1 MRNIPAQLQT
11 HLNLMATTTTRL
23 LKITLTNGFVY
34 GLAMLDQNVT
44 YDDGDGPLVYAATN
58 GFDPSMLS
66 ADVGFTVDNA
76 EGTALLSE
84 GIVDGVTLE
93 MAVRG
98 DLNDAEWVMY
108 LVNFKDLTVGRHVIL
123 DAGDVGE
130 VRVRE
135 GVVWMPEL
143 LSRTARLKQ
152 SIGGVWS
159 RRCRAVFGTPADS
172 QTGCGVD
179 AGALWVDG
187 VVTGVGAEVDRTFTG
202 DNIGTTIVGG
212 QPARVLWL
220 TGDNAGAEFST
231 EDVTG
236 HAISLNE
243 PTAYPVVIGDTYSI
257 RPDCGKRYAED
268 CVAMWDNGVNFK
280 GEPHIPAGDAAAV
293 QTPGTQVP
301 NFAARRT

>member
-1 MRNIPAQLQT
+1 
-11 HLNLMATTTTRL
+11 
-23 LKITLTNGFVY
+23 
-34 GLAMLDQNVT
+34 
-44 YDDGDGPLVYAATN
+44 
-58 GFDPSMLS
+58 
-66 ADVGFTVDNA
+66 
-76 EGTALLSE
+76 
-84 GIVDGVTLE
+84 
-93 MAVRG
+93 
-98 DLNDAEWVMY
+98 
-108 LVNFKDLTVGRHVIL
+108 
-123 DAGDVGE
+123 
-130 VRVRE
+130 
-135 GVVWMPEL
+135 
-143 LSRTARLKQ
+143 
-152 SIGGVWS
+152 VWS